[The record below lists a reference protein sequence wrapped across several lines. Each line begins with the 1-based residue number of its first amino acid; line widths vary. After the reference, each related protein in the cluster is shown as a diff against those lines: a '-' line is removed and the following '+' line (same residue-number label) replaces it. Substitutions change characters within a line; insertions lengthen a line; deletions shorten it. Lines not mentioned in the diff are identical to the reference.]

1 MLSLMSRST
10 PPSNTGHTDSSVRT
24 ADAVYGLL
32 SSLVRHVR
40 RDLSLT
46 ALSTLSTL
54 ARTGPR
60 RITALAAVEGI
71 TQPSVTS
78 LVTALERAG
87 FVERRTDPTDKRVVL
102 VAITAAGSDY
112 LSTRREANIEVFAQL
127 IDTLPPD
134 EAAALAAAAQA
145 LEHLSQLDEEQRD
158 PRPPAGGSHPP
169 ESVLERALG
178 SEVDEG
184 GAAM

>member
-1 MLSLMSRST
+1 MLPPMSRST
-10 PPSNTGHTDSSVRT
+10 PASRTGHTDSSAQT
-24 ADAVYGLL
+24 AGAVYGLL
-32 SSLVRHVR
+32 SSLIRHVR
-40 RDLSLT
+40 RDMSLT

-87 FVERRTDPTDKRVVL
+87 FVERRNDPADKRVVL

-112 LSTRREANIEVFAQL
+112 LSARREANIEVFAQL
-127 IDTLPPD
+127 IETLPPE
-134 EAAALAAAAQA
+134 EAAALAAATSA
-145 LEHLSQLDEEQRD
+145 LDHLRRLDEEQRD
-158 PRPPAGGSHPP
+158 PRPLAG
-169 ESVLERALG
+169 EAEQA
-178 SEVDEG
+178 E
-184 GAAM
+184 